1 MFGLKINK
9 YDFFYPLE
17 VVGRGSE
24 TQLQEGQNLNDVIQR
39 YNGEATLKEWETKIG
54 MNNQSTKSV

>member
-9 YDFFYPLE
+9 YEYFSNFHRLE

-24 TQLQEGQNLNDVIQR
+24 TQLQVGEDVYKITQL
-39 YNGEATLKEWETKIG
+39 LKG
-54 MNNQSTKSV
+54 